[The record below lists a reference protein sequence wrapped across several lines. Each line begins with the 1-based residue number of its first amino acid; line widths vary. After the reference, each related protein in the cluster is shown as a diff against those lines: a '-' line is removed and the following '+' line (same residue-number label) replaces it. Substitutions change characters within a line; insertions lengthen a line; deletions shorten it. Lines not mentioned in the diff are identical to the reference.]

1 MQNVRFI
8 KVGGKE
14 EAATVMLERMRKEL
28 DEGLRVLGL
37 ATGST
42 MIPVYEAWAKSDL
55 DFSEVISF
63 NLDEYVGLGA
73 DNPNSY
79 AWFMNHH
86 LFSHKPFKETYIP
99 DGTAED
105 LTAECDEYEAL
116 LRDAEIDLQFLGVGE
131 NGHIAFN
138 EPGTPFSSTTHVTE
152 LADSTLGV
160 NSQYFEDRS
169 AIPNTALT
177 MGIASILSAK
187 KIVLLAFGEKKRSAL
202 QELVKGQKTTDYPI
216 TSLLDHPDVTIV
228 TDLEGI
234 AE

>member
-1 MQNVRFI
+1 M
-8 KVGGKE
+8 
-14 EAATVMLERMRKEL
+14 
-28 DEGLRVLGL
+28 
-37 ATGST
+37 
-42 MIPVYEAWAKSDL
+42 
-55 DFSEVISF
+55 
-63 NLDEYVGLGA
+63 
-73 DNPNSY
+73 
-79 AWFMNHH
+79 
-86 LFSHKPFKETYIP
+86 
-99 DGTAED
+99 
-105 LTAECDEYEAL
+105 
-116 LRDAEIDLQFLGVGE
+116 
-131 NGHIAFN
+131 
-138 EPGTPFSSTTHVTE
+138 TE

-202 QELVKGQKTTDYPI
+202 QEIVKGQKTTDYPI

>member
-14 EAATVMLERMRKEL
+14 EATTVMLERMRKEL

-187 KIVLLAFGEKKRSAL
+187 KIVLLAFGEKKRRAL

-216 TSLLDHPDVTIV
+216 TSLLDHQDVTIV